1 LGFIMAEILQNAFQ
15 KAIDEQGEMEDIK
28 SQNAPTIDSVIGT
41 GPDII
46 QPPKTEVEEVVS
58 HEGTDAQEGSA
69 TEAKV
74 PESEQRTSPYIPNAA
89 KLNTSK
95 SAVEDPEFTVAVAAE
110 SKSSDGTAE
119 GSVEENKSSD
129 ATVVMSVE
137 EKKSSDGSAEVSVE
151 DNKSSD
157 ATVLMS
163 VEENKSSD
171 GSAEG
176 SVKENK
182 SSDATNDNDGTVPQ
196 RGVSQPPSVD
206 QMILDL
212 KRKIAV
218 AAERKLSDGAGE
230 GSAEDNKSS
239 DATVLMPVKENKSSD
254 GSAEGSGEETSHR
267 MLWQ

>member
-1 LGFIMAEILQNAFQ
+1 MAEILPNAFQ
-15 KAIDEQGEMEDIK
+15 KAIDEQGEMEDKK

-46 QPPKTEVEEVVS
+46 QPPKTEVKEVVN
-58 HEGTDAQEGSA
+58 HEGADAQEGSA

-74 PESEQRTSPYIPNAA
+74 PESEQRTSPVITIAA
-89 KLNTSK
+89 ELNTSK
-95 SAVEDPEFTVAVAAE
+95 SSVEDPEFTVAVAAE

-137 EKKSSDGSAEVSVE
+137 EKKSSDGSAEVSVA

-176 SVKENK
+176 SVEENK
-182 SSDATNDNDGTVPQ
+182 SSDATDDNDGTVPQ
-196 RGVSQPPSVD
+196 REVSPPPSVD

-218 AAERKLSDGAGE
+218 AAERKS
-230 GSAEDNKSS
+230 
-239 DATVLMPVKENKSSD
+239 
-254 GSAEGSGEETSHR
+254 
-267 MLWQ
+267 